1 MRLGSGIGIAL
12 QLLAFA
18 AFAQQ
23 PPESSSEA
31 PKVELFSPQGELRE
45 VRQVTARFTE
55 PMVALGDPRIDDPFT
70 VNCPGAGKG
79 RWADVRNW
87 VYDFDADLPAGLR
100 CTFKLRDGVQTLQG
114 QPLQGKRTFQFSTG
128 GPAVI
133 DSYPDEGWER
143 VDEQQIFLLKLAAPA
158 TTASIEQHAHCIVD
172 GIEEQIP
179 VEVLVGEQRAQIL
192 KERGSLGYQYFRLLW
207 KRGAETTVRLRG
219 DALDQAEERIAAIR
233 CKRNLPPA
241 TQVRLHW
248 GAGVATES
256 GVPTSSNQILAFKV
270 RPSFTARVE
279 CTRANAR
286 AGCMPMQPIRV
297 MFAAPVPRELALGV
311 RIQIQNGKALSPDL
325 AQTDKTPT
333 LEQLNFTGPF
343 PEESTVTVV
352 LPANLRDDAGRTLE
366 NAARF
371 PLPLGIDAYPPLAK
385 FPSIFGILESM
396 QGGVLPV
403 TLRNVEPKLGG
414 EQTDLPAKSLRVG
427 ADAAAIAR
435 WLERLRKAEQ
445 GAGEWVSNPAGAN
458 DDDPETPAG
467 HWRELTGVA
476 SVFTGAD
483 PSTTFTLTKPAGQ
496 KPAEVIGIPLK
507 QTGFYVVEIASR
519 LLGQSL
525 LGRDELRHVASSA
538 LVTNLAVHFN
548 WGRESSTVWV
558 TRLDN
563 GKPVADASVSVVDY
577 CGGSKLADARTNAE
591 GIATITNSFGE
602 PHNYDGC
609 SSYSRSPLLVLAQRG
624 EDFSFALSSWNEGI
638 SPYNFGL
645 NTGSEW
651 SSGMYHTVLDRALFR
666 AGETVSMKHFLRR
679 HDSAGVAVPDN
690 AAGERKVV
698 ISHRGSGQKYE
709 LTAKFGADGVAE
721 SRWAIPAEAKLG
733 DYQVSIAEDK
743 GFRQSASF
751 KVEQFRLPSMRAS
764 VTGSAQPLVQ
774 QQSAVLDL
782 HVAYMSGGGA
792 SGLATKLRTTVEPRP
807 MRFAGYE
814 DYGFGGAPVK
824 EGIKTG
830 DSSYF
835 YSDDEENAPAET
847 AKVQVLPVTLDGE
860 GSARVTVSD
869 LPKLDGPAQLTAELE
884 YADANGELL
893 TATGRVRLVPSE
905 LSIGIRRDGWVASSE
920 QLRFRTVVLGL
931 DGKPRAHQ
939 SVKVSFYQS
948 TAYSYRKRLIGGFYA
963 YESTRETKRLPIK
976 CEGESNEQGL
986 VMCDVAPGVS
996 GEVLVRAETKD
1007 AQQRTAGATSSFW
1020 VAGKDDWWFS
1030 GTQGDRMDVLPE
1042 KKEYAAGETARFQV
1056 RMPFREATALV
1067 TVAREGV
1074 LSSFT
1079 VPLKG
1084 EAPIV
1089 EVPIAD
1095 AYAPNV
1101 FVSVLAVRGRVARS
1115 DRPKGAKVG
1124 KDEEITALVDLNKPS
1139 YRFGLAKINVG
1150 WKPHRLNVRVA
1161 PDRSVYKVAEKAT
1174 VQVHVERDN
1183 GQLLPADTEIALAA
1197 VDEALLEL
1205 APNRSWD
1212 LLSAMMGERGI
1223 EVWTSTAQMQVVGK
1237 RHYGRK
1243 AVPLGGGGGR
1253 ERDRAREQFD
1263 SLLLWKGRVKLD
1275 AQGNAS
1281 LQVPLNDSLSSF
1293 RMVAIA
1299 HGSKDLFGTGSASIA
1314 TTQDLMMLSGL
1325 PPLVREGDKFA
1336 ATFTLRNT
1344 TNRPITVDAQAR
1356 ITEKGAPALPTK
1368 RVEVPAGQALDLSWP
1383 VDVPVGVKNLSW
1395 EVTAKE
1401 TNGTAGDK
1409 VKLKQEV
1416 IPAYPVRT
1424 YQATISQ
1431 LTAPL
1436 SIPAERPAGSVK
1448 GRGGLEVTLRAKLGD
1463 GLDGVR
1469 EYMIWYPFTCL
1480 EQQLSRAVVLRDQSA
1495 WNSWSERLPAYM
1507 DSDGLLK
1514 YFPTDRLQGEDTL
1527 TAYVLAIANEA
1538 GWSLQEQDQQRLIQ
1552 ALTRFIE
1559 GKIVRGS
1566 ALPTADLAIRKV
1578 AAIEALSR
1586 YDAATPRMLDSI
1598 AIEPNLWPTSAV
1610 LDWLNILERVKD
1622 IRDAAEKRE
1631 QSLGILR
1638 ARLNFQGTTMGFSTE
1653 RNDALWWLMI
1663 SGDSNAN
1670 RMLLSVLNDPQWRE
1684 DIPRLVRGA
1693 LGRQQRGRWNTT
1705 VANAWGVLAM
1715 EKFSAAFESTPVTG
1729 TTDIRYADKVTQIG
1743 WPVNKAQE
1751 LSKLPW
1757 QEGRAPLDISHQ
1769 GTGSPWVMVRAT
1781 AALPLDKPL
1790 SSGYKTVR
1798 SVTPIDQQVPGRW
1811 TRGDVAR
1818 VKLEIE
1824 AQSDMTWV
1832 VVEDPVPAGSTIL
1845 GSGLGGQSTLL
1856 TKQERREGAAWLAFE
1871 ERRFDSFR
1879 AYYRF
1884 VPKGRWSVEYTV
1896 RLNNPGHFQ
1905 LPATRVE
1912 AMYAPEMFGE
1922 SPNADVVVEP
1932 KQ

>member
-1 MRLGSGIGIAL
+1 MRVRSGIGMAL
-12 QLLAFA
+12 AMWAFTA
-18 AFAQQ
+18 LAQQ
-23 PPESSSEA
+23 PSAPT
-31 PKVELFSPQGELRE
+31 PKVELFSPQGEFRE
-45 VRQVTARFTE
+45 VRQVTARFTV

-70 VNCPGAGKG
+70 VNCASPGKG
-79 RWADVRNW
+79 RWADTRNW
-87 VYDFDADLPAGLR
+87 VYDFDADLPAGVR
-100 CTFKLRDGVQTLQG
+100 CSFKLRDDAHTLQG
-114 QPLQGKRTFQFSTG
+114 QPLQGKRTFEFSTG
-128 GPAVI
+128 GPAIVN
-133 DSYPDEGWER
+133 SYPDQGWEQL
-143 VDEQQIFLLKLAAPA
+143 DEQQIFLLQLAAPA
-158 TTASIEQHAHCIVD
+158 TTASIERHAHCSVD

-179 VEVLVGEQRAQIL
+179 VEVLTGEKRAAVL
-192 KERGSLGYQYFRLLW
+192 KERSSLGYQYFRLLW
-207 KRGAETTVRLRG
+207 KNGAETTVALRG
-219 DALDQAEERIAAIR
+219 EALDQAEERIAAVR

-248 GAGVATES
+248 GAGVTTES
-256 GVPTSSNQILAFKV
+256 GVPTSADQVLPFKV
-270 RPSFTARVE
+270 RPAFSARVE

-297 MFAAPVPRELALGV
+297 MFAAPVPRDLALGV
-311 RIQIQNGKALSPDL
+311 RIQTQDGKSLSPDL
-325 AQTDKTPT
+325 TQTENTPT
-333 LEQLNFTGPF
+333 LEQLNFAGPF

-385 FPSIFGILESM
+385 FPSTFGILEST

-403 TLRNVEPKLGG
+403 TLRNVESQFGG
-414 EQTDLPAKSLRVG
+414 DRMDLPAKSLRVG
-427 ADAAAIAR
+427 ADPAAIAG
-435 WLERLRKAEQ
+435 WLERVRTAQE
-445 GAGEWVSNPAGAN
+445 GSGEWVPNPAGPGTDEQPN
-458 DDDPETPAG
+458 PPDV
-467 HWRELTGVA
+467 WRETTGVK
-476 SVFTGAD
+476 SVFDASA
-483 PSTTFTLTKPAGQ
+483 STASFTLTKPAGR

-507 QTGFYVVEIASR
+507 QPGFYVVEIASK

-525 LGRDELRHVASSA
+525 LGRDELRHVATSA
-538 LVTNLAVHFN
+538 LVTNLTVHFN

-563 GKPVADASVSVVDY
+563 GKPVPDAAVSIVDY
-577 CGGSKLADARTNAE
+577 CSHSKLADARTNAE
-591 GIATITNSFGE
+591 GIATISTSFGE
-602 PHNYDGC
+602 PHNNDRC
-609 SSYSRSPLLVLAQRG
+609 LPYSRPPLLVLAERDQ
-624 EDFSFALSSWNEGI
+624 DFSFALSSWNEGI

-645 NTGSEW
+645 NTGGEW
-651 SSGMYHTVLDRALFR
+651 NTGIFHTILDRALFR

-679 HDSAGVAVPDN
+679 HDSSGVSVPESVAGA
-690 AAGERKVV
+690 RKIV
-698 ISHRGSGQKYE
+698 ISHLGSGQKYE
-709 LTAKFGADGVAE
+709 LTAQFGADGVAE
-721 SRWAIPAEAKLG
+721 SRWAIPTEAKLG
-733 DYQVSIAEDK
+733 DYEVAIAQGQE
-743 GFRQSASF
+743 FRGSATF

-764 VTGSAQPLVQ
+764 VTGSALPLVQ

-830 DSSYF
+830 DHSYF
-835 YSDDEENAPAET
+835 YDDEENAPAET
-847 AKVQVLPVTLDGE
+847 SKVQVLPVTLDGE

-869 LPKLDGPAQLTAELE
+869 LPKLDAPAQLTAELE

-905 LSIGIRRDGWVASSE
+905 LSVGIRRDGWVASSE

-931 DGKPRAHQ
+931 DGKPRARQ
-939 SVKVSFYQS
+939 AVKVSFYQS

-963 YESTRETKRLPIK
+963 YETTRETKRLPIK
-976 CEGESNEQGL
+976 CEGETNEQGL

-1007 AQQRTAGATSSFW
+1007 ARQRTAGATSSFW
-1020 VAGKDDWWFS
+1020 VAGADDWWFA

-1056 RMPFREATALV
+1056 RMPFRAATALV
-1067 TVAREGV
+1067 TVGREGV

-1115 DRPKGAKVG
+1115 DRPKSAKG
-1124 KDEEITALVDLNKPS
+1124 EEITALVDLNKPA
-1139 YRFGLAKINVG
+1139 YRLGMAKINVG
-1150 WKPHRLNVRVA
+1150 WKPHRLNVRVV

-1183 GQLLPADTEIALAA
+1183 GQLLPTDTEIALAA
-1197 VDEALLEL
+1197 VDEALLDL

-1212 LLSAMMGERGI
+1212 LVSAMMGVRGI

-1281 LQVPLNDSLSSF
+1281 LQVPLNDSLTSF
-1293 RMVAIA
+1293 RVVAIA
-1299 HGSKDLFGTGSASIA
+1299 HGSKDLFGTGSATIA

-1344 TNRPITVDAQAR
+1344 TDRALTVEAQAR
-1356 ITEKGAPALPTK
+1356 IAEKGAPTLPVK

-1383 VDVPVGVKNLSW
+1383 VEVPIGVKQLSW

-1401 TNGTAGDK
+1401 ANGTAGDK

-1416 IPAYPVRT
+1416 IPTYPVRT

-1431 LTAPL
+1431 LTAPM

-1448 GRGGLEVTLRAKLGD
+1448 GRGGLEVTLRAKLGE

-1469 EYMIWYPFTCL
+1469 EYMLWYPFSCL
-1480 EQQLSRAVVLRDQSA
+1480 EQRLSRAVALRDANA
-1495 WNSWSERLPAYM
+1495 WQSWSERIPAYM
-1507 DSDGLLK
+1507 DPDGLLK

-1552 ALTRFIE
+1552 ALTRFVE

-1566 ALPTADLAIRKV
+1566 ALPTADLAIRKL

-1610 LDWLNILERVKD
+1610 LDWLNILERVKE
-1622 IRDAAEKRE
+1622 IRDAAGKRE
-1631 QSLGILR
+1631 QALGILR

-1693 LGRQQRGRWNTT
+1693 LGRQQSGRWNTT

-1715 EKFSAAFESTPVTG
+1715 EKFSAAFESTAVTG
-1729 TTDIRYADKVTQIG
+1729 TTDIRYADKVTKLE
-1743 WPVNKAQE
+1743 WPVNKAKE
-1751 LSKLPW
+1751 VSELPW
-1757 QEGRAPLDISHQ
+1757 QEGRASLDIAHQ

-1798 SVTPIDQQVPGRW
+1798 TITPIDQQTPGRW

-1818 VKLEIE
+1818 VTLEIE
-1824 AQSDMTWV
+1824 AQSDMAWV

-1856 TKQERREGAAWLAFE
+1856 TRQERSEGAAWLAFE

-1884 VPKGRWSVEYTV
+1884 VPKGRWTVEYTV